1 MTPDGPQGPSRI
13 SAKTKTNDGEM
24 KMNISKIKL
33 GWKFLTGGP
42 TGALDYALDC
52 ANSLADRIPTA
63 TREDIAAYLG
73 AAKKVMGTLDA
84 ISWLCPKKWLSAYSL
99 TLRAFGDLVG
109 ALADMRLTQ
118 DELRQVVD
126 AFRVAYAAW
135 RAE

>member
-1 MTPDGPQGPSRI
+1 
-13 SAKTKTNDGEM
+13 
-24 KMNISKIKL
+24 MNISKIKL

-52 ANSLADRIPTA
+52 ANSIADRMPTA

-84 ISWLCPKKWLSAYSL
+84 ISWLCPEKWLSAYSL
-99 TLRAFGDLVG
+99 TLRAFADLIG
-109 ALADMRLTQ
+109 ALEDMRLTQ
-118 DELRQVVD
+118 DELRQTVD
-126 AFRVAYAAW
+126 TFRVAYAAW